1 MSFANDML
9 NLRHEIDGLHAARM
23 AMVHRLGRFRAN
35 LNKSMA
41 RRLAEMRRVFDR
53 ECSRARATRHA
64 FAAHNRQKMGQML
77 SIFNGERATAH
88 RNFFGKRA

>member
-9 NLRHEIDGLHAARM
+9 NLRHEIDGLHAART
-23 AMVHRLGRFRAN
+23 AMVHRLSRFRAN

-41 RRLAEMRRVFDR
+41 RRVAEMRRAFDR

-64 FAAHNRQKMGQML
+64 FAAHNRQKVDEML
-77 SIFNGERATAH
+77 GAFNGERATAH
-88 RNFFGKRA
+88 RNFLGKRA